1 MKINWMACR
10 STNALQR
17 AAEDE
22 WRESIRGLLVP
33 VGVRRRVADER
44 PDAAAAPDVG
54 PTDCLDGRFGIW
66 SKARDPV
73 RVQAV
78 DDRITMK
85 THLTSPERS
94 YEEKKLFK
102 VLKPR
107 IFFSSM
113 KRRMQQNEMKH
124 EKRRRKN
131 PKIVFKHIIY
141 VTINSNN
148 NFNNNDDNNNFNNNE
163 CSILWWTTWTV
174 K

>member
-1 MKINWMACR
+1 MACR

-94 YEEKKLFK
+94 YEKKKTLQSSEASNFFLINEKKDATK
-102 VLKPR
+102 W
-107 IFFSSM
+107 
-113 KRRMQQNEMKH
+113 NETWK
-124 EKRRRKN
+124 KKKKKSKN
-131 PKIVFKHIIY
+131 
-141 VTINSNN
+141 
-148 NFNNNDDNNNFNNNE
+148 
-163 CSILWWTTWTV
+163 SI
-174 K
+174 